1 MVTGQDLK
9 TQELQV
15 NVRAPSMKGSILSD
29 LERLTNGK
37 TKLTGIAAEVAPVVH
52 GSVVPPHEIPTP
64 PVENEEPEEPSGTA
78 VQPDS
83 REYSQ
88 DEPAHKVELPPK
100 ALDLDKQIV
109 VEEKAVKGAEE
120 KNTMQEHVVNMD
132 TVKVA
137 ELKALDRLFKEEKTK
152 MHAPDPE
159 LDQES
164 LIADRALKAA
174 RNKLSHS
181 LSVLKALE
189 AQTSHL
195 LLLVGVQGAVENQM
209 ADDKMQSDIVQQ
221 RKDALHEQ
229 LQENQKDIGLTQT
242 QVNDIKIQEQVD
254 ATILSKLHN
263 SGQNTQEVLDQI
275 ADVQGR
281 LKHDKDTEHKL
292 EASDLA
298 LEKKRLKLD
307 GMIVEQDLL
316 KRGLEAQAKREEE
329 MVVRLQGANGGSIAG
344 QLIADHGEAEANKPK
359 PKPKHTSEAKT
370 SAASSASSAS
380 SSASS
385 SNNAMI
391 MRG

>member
-1 MVTGQDLK
+1 M
-9 TQELQV
+9 
-15 NVRAPSMKGSILSD
+15 RGSILKD
-29 LERLTNGK
+29 LERLTSAQSD
-37 TKLTGIAAEVAPVVH
+37 KLAGITSAV
-52 GSVVPPHEIPTP
+52 GSVIPGSVIPPRPIRTP
-64 PVENEEPEEPSGTA
+64 SVEADAAALQPGTA
-78 VQPDS
+78 VPSDEAESQ
-83 REYSQ
+83 YAQ
-88 DEPAHKVELPPK
+88 DEPSHEVELPPK

-109 VEEKAVKGAEE
+109 VEEEAVKAAEA
-120 KNTMQEHVVNMD
+120 KNTEEEHVVNMD

-137 ELKALDRLFKEEKTK
+137 ELKSLDKLFEQEKTH

-159 LDQES
+159 LNQES
-164 LIADRALKAA
+164 EIAAKALKAA

-221 RKDALHEQ
+221 RKDALHQQ
-229 LQENQKDIGLTQT
+229 LRENQKDIGLTQE

-263 SGQNTQEVLDQI
+263 SNKNDQNTLDEI

-281 LKHDKDTEHKL
+281 LKRDKDTEHKL
-292 EASDLA
+292 ESSDLA

-316 KRGLEAQAKREEE
+316 KRGLEAQAKREEVL
-329 MVVRLQGANGGSIAG
+329 VVQLQGADGGTIAG
-344 QLIADHGEAEANKPK
+344 QLISDHSDAHDSFKGKDGGQEGAKSSSSSVS
-359 PKPKHTSEAKT
+359 TSAS
-370 SAASSASSAS
+370 SAASSAASA
-380 SSASS
+380 
-385 SNNAMI
+385 
-391 MRG
+391 